1 MAAVIRALRRLL
13 NNDDLLGFRT
23 TVVVAFVHLLHDDW
37 MGLARGTL
45 LFTPTDRAAVV
56 TFVSQR
62 VSVGT

>member
-1 MAAVIRALRRLL
+1 MATVLRTLWRLL

-45 LFTPTDRAAVV
+45 LFTPTDRAAIV

>member
-1 MAAVIRALRRLL
+1 MAAVVRTLRRLL
-13 NNDDLLGFRT
+13 NDDDLLGFRT
-23 TVVVAFVHLLHDDW
+23 TVVAFIHLLHDDW

-45 LFTPTDRAAVV
+45 LFTPTGRAAVV